1 MHLGIDLGTT
11 RTVVARVDRGNYPV
25 MAFLDTEGDPH
36 EYLPSVVAEQSG
48 RLVFGFEAL
57 AAAES
62 GAPLLQSFKRL
73 LGDAEASPTSRVRI
87 GDGDHLLLDVVT
99 GFLSALREA
108 IDSSPGMRDP
118 GSPEAHRVVVS
129 VPAHAPTVQRFLTL
143 EAFRGAGFEVL
154 ALMNEPSAA
163 GFEYTHRRPGTVTSR
178 RSRILV
184 YDLGGGTFD
193 ASLVS
198 AEESRH
204 EVLGSVGVNR
214 LGGDDV
220 DAVLARAALRSA
232 GDPALTRAQWR
243 RLVAECRDAKERLT
257 PQSRRLVVDL
267 DGEPVLIEVEEAYR
281 HITPLIEESVTAME
295 PLVGRLEADEVAESL
310 AEVAGVYLVGGA
322 SGLPLVPR
330 VLRQRFGRRVFRSPY
345 PAAATAIGL
354 AIAADP
360 ESDFTMRDRLSRSFG
375 VFRERAAGSALGFDE
390 ILSPDAALPSTGDAV
405 LTRRY
410 RAAHNVG
417 WFRYVEYPG
426 RDILGEP
433 SGELTPFAEVF
444 FPFDAALREVEDLA
458 AVPVRRTGDGPEI
471 EERYAIDSDG
481 LISVELTDLASG
493 FSRAFSL
500 SRATAPR

>member
-1 MHLGIDLGTT
+1 M
-11 RTVVARVDRGNYPV
+11 
-25 MAFLDTEGDPH
+25 
-36 EYLPSVVAEQSG
+36 
-48 RLVFGFEAL
+48 
-57 AAAES
+57 
-62 GAPLLQSFKRL
+62 
-73 LGDAEASPTSRVRI
+73 
-87 GDGDHLLLDVVT
+87 
-99 GFLSALREA
+99 
-108 IDSSPGMRDP
+108 
-118 GSPEAHRVVVS
+118 
-129 VPAHAPTVQRFLTL
+129 
-143 EAFRGAGFEVL
+143 
-154 ALMNEPSAA
+154 
-163 GFEYTHRRPGTVTSR
+163 
-178 RSRILV
+178 
-184 YDLGGGTFD
+184 
-193 ASLVS
+193 
-198 AEESRH
+198 
-204 EVLGSVGVNR
+204 
-214 LGGDDV
+214 

>member
-25 MAFLDTEGDPH
+25 LAFLDTVGDPH
-36 EYLPSVVAEQSG
+36 EFMPSVAADRDG
-48 RLVFGFEAL
+48 DLVFGFDAL
-57 AAAES
+57 AAAEE
-62 GAPLLQSFKRL
+62 GAPLLRSFKRL
-73 LGDAEASPTSRVRI
+73 MGDAEASPTSRVSI
-87 GDGDHLLLDVVT
+87 GEREHLLLDVVT
-99 GFLSALREA
+99 GFLHALREA
-108 IDSSPGMRDP
+108 IDDSPAIGAPSRAGRP
-118 GSPEAHRVVVS
+118 HQVVVS

-163 GFEYTHRRPGTVTSR
+163 GFEYTHRRPRTLSSKRT
-178 RSRILV
+178 RILV

-198 AEESRH
+198 AEASRH

-220 DAVLARAALRSA
+220 DVLLAQTALRSA
-232 GDPALTRAQWR
+232 GEPNLTRAQWR
-243 RLVAECRDAKERLT
+243 RLLAECRDAKERLT

-267 DGEPVLIEVEEAYR
+267 DGDPVLIEVDEVYR
-281 HITPLIEESVTAME
+281 HVTPLIEQSVTAME

-375 VFRERAAGSALGFDE
+375 VFREQSAGSALGFDE
-390 ILSPDAALPSTGDAV
+390 ILSPDASLPSTGDAV

-433 SGELTPFAEVF
+433 SGELTPFAEVL
-444 FPFDAALREVEDLA
+444 FPFDPALREVEDLT
-458 AVPVRRTGDGPEI
+458 AVPIRRTGDGPEV

-481 LISVELTDLASG
+481 LVHVTITVLEDG
-493 FSRAFSL
+493 YSRSFGL
-500 SRATAPR
+500 R